1 MERGTVCDVEIITLM
16 RAGVIVGSCNH
27 RSRVTELSAFLL
39 AGSAGSNEALKP
51 INGA

>member
-16 RAGVIVGSCNH
+16 TAGVIVGSCNH

-39 AGSAGSNEALKP
+39 AGRVGPNEALDP